1 MDNIQKNLR
10 SLKQILTP
18 GDIIHISL
26 RMLGS
31 INQGITLHSIRT
43 AFLAWSIAQTHQLNN
58 KCTVQNLVMLAL
70 YHTLGYFREDFNFEY
85 HPQNHLVDY
94 FSEGKAT
101 DSKYIFACYYLKF
114 MTPLGEDAVALE
126 NFNQPYND
134 DIKRFIYQEDYKSVI
149 YLCARISDYVE
160 KNPDK
165 DLPEDINELAP
176 GFFDPEY
183 VEAFKIANKDN
194 CLIKKI
200 REKQFTQELSE
211 YISTIKFTPNDSE
224 QFEKILIY
232 FLDFKSTYTV
242 SHIINTTCYA
252 ISLGLRMNLSSKEL
266 SELFVSAVLHDIGKI
281 AIPQSILEFPGK
293 LSPEQMGIMRHH
305 VNHSKRIIH
314 DYAPENIVENVYRH
328 HEKLNSKGYP
338 LAISGKDISIIQ
350 RILTVA
356 DITSALN
363 DSRSYKKEFSNE
375 KTISILT
382 EMTNNGELD
391 PEITKFI
398 FNDFPTICEEQKY
411 LHEVLK
417 VEFSHVLNNYNNY
430 LFDNTDL
437 LAELAISNN
446 NDDSGLEE
454 LIENA
459 DELEITED
467 VEDIEAIDDLE
478 EL

>member
-1 MDNIQKNLR
+1 MDNIQKSLR

-31 INQGITLHSIRT
+31 INQGITMHSIRT
-43 AFLAWSIAQTHQLNN
+43 AFLAWKITQTHQMNN

-85 HPQNHLVDY
+85 HPQNHIVDY

-114 MTPLGEDAVALE
+114 MTPLGEDAVSLE

-134 DIKRFIYQEDYKSVI
+134 DIKRFIYQEDYKSII
-149 YLCARISDYVE
+149 YICARISDYVE

-194 CLIKKI
+194 CLIKKLH
-200 REKQFTQELSE
+200 EKNFSEELSE
-211 YISTIKFTPNDSE
+211 YISTIKFTENDSE

-252 ISLGLRMNLSSKEL
+252 ISLGIRLNLSSNEL
-266 SELFVSAVLHDIGKI
+266 SELFLSAVLHDIGKI
-281 AIPQSILEFPGK
+281 ATPQSILEFPGK

-305 VNHSKRIIH
+305 VNHSKRIINE
-314 DYAPENIVENVYRH
+314 YAPENIVENVYRH
-328 HEKLNSKGYP
+328 HEKLNGKGYP
-338 LAISGKDISIIQ
+338 SKVPGDNISLIQ

-375 KTISILT
+375 KTISIIT
-382 EMTNNGELD
+382 EMTDNGELD
-391 PEITKFI
+391 SKITKFI
-398 FNDFPTICEEQKY
+398 FDDFPKICEEQKY

-430 LFDNTDL
+430 LFDNTDM
-437 LAELAISNN
+437 LADIAISTPSLE
-446 NDDSGLEE
+446 SGLEE
-454 LIENA
+454 LI
-459 DELEITED
+459 DDTEII
-467 VEDIEAIDDLE
+467 EDIVAIDDLE